1 MRKFWKISLLMVA
14 GLATLFM
21 GPPMIGQAKELA
33 ATGLDAASAVIK
45 NSRGKVMTHTEVL
58 PEDQAYTVNYKWR
71 LPSYT
76 PLEAGDTMTVTVPA
90 NVKIPKDDSF
100 EMTNLYGSAPI
111 GHFFIAA
118 GSHTGT
124 VTLNKLN
131 SNSFNR
137 HGFIRLDVVGAGPI
151 TEPEEPGTTEPGVTE
166 PTEPEEPGTT
176 EPGVT
181 EPTEPEEPGTTEP
194 GVTEPTEPEEPG
206 TTEPG
211 VTEPTNPEEPGTTEP
226 GVTEPTNP
234 EEPGTTEPGVTEPT
248 NPEEPG
254 TTEPGGAGVMPG
266 EPGTPTEP
274 QEPGELIPG
283 GGDGAGGFEPGPGT
297 TTPTEPGTT
306 PGGAGATPTEPST
319 TEPGTTEPSTTTPG
333 GAGATPSEPSTAES
347 GTTAP
352 VTGTTPSNQMPATAG
367 QGAMPANGTTA
378 NGSTATSGSTE
389 SGTTGAAAQPS
400 YDASGHH
407 VTAATLPQT
416 NEKHSPVAAVIG
428 LVALVGLGLVPLKR
442 FF

>member
-21 GPPMIGQAKELA
+21 GPPMIGQAKELN
-33 ATGLDAASAVIK
+33 ATGLDADSAVIK
-45 NSRGKVMTHTEVL
+45 NSRGKVLTHTEVL

-194 GVTEPTEPEEPG
+194 GTTTPTEPEEPGTTEPGTTEPTEPEEPG

-211 VTEPTNPEEPGTTEP
+211 VTEPTEPEKPGTTEPGTTEP
-226 GVTEPTNP
+226 TEPET
-234 EEPGTTEPGVTEPT
+234 PGTT
-248 NPEEPG
+248 NPSE
-254 TTEPGGAGVMPG
+254 
-266 EPGTPTEP
+266 
-274 QEPGELIPG
+274 
-283 GGDGAGGFEPGPGT
+283 PGT

-306 PGGAGATPTEPST
+306 EPTNP
-319 TEPGTTEPSTTTPG
+319 TEPGTTTPGGSGVAPTEPGTTTPTVPSPTEPSTTTPG
-333 GAGATPSEPSTAES
+333 GAGATPTEPGTTEPGSTES
-347 GTTAP
+347 GSTAP
-352 VTGTTPSNQMPATAG
+352 VTGTTPSDQTPATAG

-378 NGSTATSGSTE
+378 NGNNDNGSTE
-389 SGTTGAAAQPS
+389 SGTTGATAQTPS
-400 YDASGHH
+400 YDANGHH
-407 VTAATLPQT
+407 VTATKLPQT

-428 LVALVGLGLVPLKR
+428 LVALVGLGIVPFKR